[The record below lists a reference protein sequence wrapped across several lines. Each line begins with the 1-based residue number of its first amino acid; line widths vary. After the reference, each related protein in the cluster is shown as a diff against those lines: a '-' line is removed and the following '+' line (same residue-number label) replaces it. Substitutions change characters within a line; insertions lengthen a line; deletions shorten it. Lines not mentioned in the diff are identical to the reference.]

1 MRLAAIDIGTN
12 TLRMM
17 VADREGTRIRPL
29 ARYQRIIGLGRRM
42 RDTGEIGEDEFR
54 GAIETLRSFRGEMD
68 RLGVDACRACG
79 TACLREA
86 SNRDRFLAEAGGAGI
101 GIEVIGPAE
110 EGRLVWKGIRTA
122 IAGRPGDIAMD
133 VGGGSTE
140 FTAGAG
146 EGETISLPIGVVV
159 LSTLLPL
166 SDPPLPWEW
175 KALSHYA
182 ERRIGDGTAVFGRRR
197 NRRLIGTAGTFTTLL
212 ALDRKMT
219 RYEPDRIN
227 GARLAKD
234 AVLRWAE
241 RLAGMTDAQRLRLP
255 GMEKGRE
262 RYMVPGM
269 ALICA
274 AIRRFGADGLTV
286 SDAGLLEGIIAG
298 IGGNGTSSNPLGEG
312 Q

>member
-17 VADREGTRIRPL
+17 VAERDGNRVRPV
-29 ARYQRIIGLGRRM
+29 ARYQRIIGLGRLM
-42 RDTGEIGEDEFR
+42 RDTGRIGEDEFAK
-54 GAIETLRSFRGEMD
+54 AIEALRMFRGEMD
-68 RLGVDACRACG
+68 RLNVAACRSCG

-86 SNRDRFLAEAGGAGI
+86 ENRDRFLSAALEAGI
-101 GIEVIGPAE
+101 RVEVIDPAE
-110 EGRLVWKGIRTA
+110 EGRLVWEGIRGT

-133 VGGGSTE
+133 IGGGSTE

-146 EGETISLPIGVVV
+146 EGESVSLPVGVVV
-159 LSTLLPL
+159 LSALLPL
-166 SDPPLPWEW
+166 SDPPLSWEW

-182 ERRIGDGTAVFGRRR
+182 ERRVGDGTARFGKRR

-212 ALDRKMT
+212 ALDRRMT
-219 RYEPDRIN
+219 RYDPDRIN
-227 GARLAKD
+227 GALVTKEAAARWADRLA
-234 AVLRWAE
+234 R
-241 RLAGMTDAQRLRLP
+241 MTDAQRLRLP

-274 AIRRFGADGLTV
+274 AIRRFGADGVTV

-298 IGGNGTSSNPLGEG
+298 IARNGRRRNPSLEES
-312 Q
+312 